1 MKLATLR
8 TATGTVAG
16 GTVAVRQDA
25 DAYVE
30 VTGYADL
37 GALLAV
43 PAWQQIAAEA
53 DGARH
58 PIEGADLAPVVAAPS
73 KVLCVGLNYAS
84 HIQEMGRDLP
94 AHPTLF
100 AKFAETLT
108 GPYDEIEL
116 PAADHAID
124 WEAELVVVIGRQ
136 ARRVPEAEAGE
147 YIAGYTAANDIS
159 MRSYQFR
166 TKEWLQGKMWERS
179 TPVGPVMVTPEEL
192 GSDAAITTDVDGA
205 RMQTG
210 SIGDLV
216 FTPEHLVSYISE
228 IITLNP
234 GDLILTGT
242 TGGVGRARTP
252 EVYLTDGQ
260 TVTVAIEGIGQLRNL
275 ARAQADIP
283 AVAPA
288 GVVLP
293 ENAAAG
299 AASPAGA

>member
-1 MKLATLR
+1 MKVTTLR
-8 TATGTVAG
+8 LPSGATAA
-16 GTVAVRQDA
+16 ARQDG
-25 DAYVE
+25 DAFVE

-37 GALLAV
+37 GALLAA
-43 PAWQQIAAEA
+43 PGWKDIAAAA

-58 PIEGADLAPVVAAPS
+58 PVQGADLAAVVPAPS
-73 KVLCVGLNYAS
+73 KVVCVGLNYAS
-84 HIQEMGRDLP
+84 HIKEMGRGLP

-108 GPYDEIEL
+108 GPYDDIEL
-116 PAADHAID
+116 PAADPAID
-124 WEAELVVVIGRQ
+124 WEAELVVVIGKR
-136 ARRVPEAEAGE
+136 ARRVPEAEAAG

-159 MRSYQFR
+159 MRTYQFR
-166 TKEWLQGKMWERS
+166 TKEWLQGKMWEAS

-192 GSDAAITTDVDGA
+192 GADAAITTEVDGA

-216 FTPEHLVSYISE
+216 FTPEYLVSYISE
-228 IITLNP
+228 MITLNP

-260 TVTVAIEGIGQLRNL
+260 TVTVAIEGIGQLRNV
-275 ARAQADIP
+275 ARAQAAGP
-283 AVAPA
+283 AVPGVLPA
-288 GVVLP
+288 GVDL
-293 ENAAAG
+293 AAASSG
-299 AASPAGA
+299 NA

>member
-8 TATGTVAG
+8 TPGLGTGR
-16 GTVAVRQDA
+16 TVAVRQDE

-37 GALLAV
+37 GTLLAV
-43 PAWQQIAAEA
+43 SGWREIAAKA

-58 PIEGADLAPVVAAPS
+58 PIEGGDLAPVVPTPS

-84 HIQEMGRDLP
+84 HIKEMGRDLP
-94 AHPTLF
+94 AYPTLF

-108 GPYDEIEL
+108 GPYDDIEL

-136 ARRVPEAEAGE
+136 ARRVPEAEAAD

-192 GSDAAITTDVDGA
+192 DRNAAITTDVDGN

-210 SIGDLV
+210 TIGDLV

-260 TVTVAIEGIGQLRNL
+260 TVTVSVEGIGQLRNV
-275 ARAQADIP
+275 ARAQAENP
-283 AVAPA
+283 AVAP
-288 GVVLP
+288 VWVP
-293 ENAAAG
+293 EAPPVRA
-299 AASPAGA
+299 

>member
-8 TATGTVAG
+8 IPA

-37 GALLAV
+37 GTLLAV
-43 PAWQQIAAEA
+43 PGWQEIAAKA

-58 PIEGADLAPVVAAPS
+58 QLEGADLAPVVPTPS

-84 HIQEMGRDLP
+84 HIKEMGRDLP
-94 AHPTLF
+94 AYPTLF

-108 GPYDEIEL
+108 GPYDDVEL

-124 WEAELVVVIGRQ
+124 WEAELVVVIGKQ
-136 ARRVPEAEAGE
+136 ARRVSEAEAGE

-179 TPVGPVMVTPEEL
+179 TPVGPVMVTPDEL
-192 GSDAAITTDVDGA
+192 DRDAAITTDVDGN

-210 SIGDLV
+210 TIGDLV
-216 FTPEHLVSYISE
+216 FSPEHLVSYISE

-260 TVTVAIEGIGQLRNL
+260 TVTVSIEGIGELRNVT
-275 ARAQADIP
+275 RAQADLP
-283 AVAPA
+283 AVLPA

-293 ENAAAG
+293 QGAGTRAAANPG
-299 AASPAGA
+299 A